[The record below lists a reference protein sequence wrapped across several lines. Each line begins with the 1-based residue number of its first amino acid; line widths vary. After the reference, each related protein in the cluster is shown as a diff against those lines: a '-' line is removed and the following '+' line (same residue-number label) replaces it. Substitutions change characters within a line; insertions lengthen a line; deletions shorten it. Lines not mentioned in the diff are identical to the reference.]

1 MTTIDTSRLDLILT
15 PQGKLHI
22 EIDRAIDGQTE
33 AVISLKVGSD
43 LIAAFEQGT
52 SAGLLYLAGSALS
65 EELPPLFAFWRNF
78 SRTLVSH
85 LCAMPDL
92 EEKRRRLELAAPAQ
106 EFSDMIADVPPMQG
120 GEYVSTDYLGLLW
133 NDLVVYIQSCLAT
146 FNGTVEEFLHSL
158 NPAWHVVGRVCF
170 HLAENKQNENQP
182 FAFMATYANRLSAKA
197 NVQHLPLGRAVHE
210 FSGASNKNALIALL
224 KPVQLAAEKS
234 QLLKSLVDS
243 GEVFHPLA
251 WTAHEAYRFL
261 KDIPAFEAAGV
272 IVRVP
277 NWWRAK
283 KPPRPEV
290 RVTVGKSGPPGLGLD
305 ALLDFNVDLTLDGKT
320 VTAAEW
326 QEILKSTSGL
336 VSIKGQW
343 VEIDQERLSQ
353 VLDHWRKVQKSVA
366 EDGISFADAM
376 RLLAGASSLAGGID
390 SGATGPDDKD
400 WQQFVAGD
408 WLSKTLTEL
417 HHPDASNE
425 ADPGPAL
432 NASLRPYQKSGVE
445 WLWRLHRLRLGACLA
460 DDMGLGKT
468 IQILSLLLILK
479 KRSKQAHVLLV
490 VPTSLIGNW
499 LAEAE
504 RFAPSLR
511 LLVLHPSALSKNDD
525 ESRIRQKIAST
536 DLSITTY
543 GLLSRYKWMSDF
555 DWDLIVLDEAQ
566 AIKNPGAK
574 QTVAAKSI
582 KAKHR
587 IALTGTPVENRLSDL
602 WSIFDFICPGLLGN
616 AKGFSKFIK
625 SANNPYPALRKLVRP
640 YILRRLK
647 TDRSIIS
654 DLPEKVELQAYC
666 SLSKTQAGLYG
677 KAVAELTQKLNEV
690 EGIQRR
696 GLILS
701 FLTRLK
707 QICNHPSHW
716 LGDGIFDPLLSGK
729 FSRLNEICEE
739 INSRQEKVLVF
750 TQFREMTGPL
760 ATYLEGVF
768 GKPGLILHGDTP
780 VKQRKVLVDMFQ
792 SDDGP
797 PFFILSL
804 KAGGTGLN
812 LTAASHVIHFDRWWN
827 PAVENQA
834 TDRAFRIGQKRN
846 VLVHKFIC
854 RGTIEEKV
862 AAMIEE
868 KKSMA
873 AEVLEGS
880 AELVLTELGND
891 DLIKLVSLDLNR
903 AFNE

>member
-15 PQGKLHI
+15 PQGKIHI
-22 EIDRAIDGQTE
+22 EIDRAIDRQTE
-33 AVISLKVGSD
+33 GMILQKVGSD
-43 LIAAFEQGT
+43 IIAAFEQGT
-52 SAGLLYLAGSALS
+52 SAGLLHLAGYALS
-65 EELPPLFAFWRNF
+65 IELPATFAFWRNF
-78 SRTLVSH
+78 SRTLISH
-85 LCAMPDL
+85 LCAIPNL
-92 EEKRRRLELAAPAQ
+92 EEERRLLELPAPIQ

-120 GEYVSTDYLGLLW
+120 GEYVSTDCLGLLW
-133 NDLVVYIQSCLAT
+133 QDLALHIQSCLAT

-170 HLAENKQNENQP
+170 HLAENKQNVNQP
-182 FAFMATYANRLSAKA
+182 FAFLATYANRLSAKA
-197 NVQHLPLGRAVHE
+197 NVQHLPLGRAVQE
-210 FSGASNKNALIALL
+210 FSGASNKNALITLL

-234 QLLKSLVDS
+234 LLLKSLVDS

-251 WTAHEAYRFL
+251 WTALEAYQFL

-277 NWWRAK
+277 NWWQAK

-305 ALLDFNVDLTLDGKT
+305 ALMDFNVDLTLDGKT

-343 VEIDQERLSQ
+343 VEIDQERLNQ

-408 WLSKTLTEL
+408 WLSKTLAEL
-417 HHPDASNE
+417 HHPDASTE
-425 ADPGPAL
+425 ADPGSAL
-432 NASLRPYQKSGVE
+432 KASLRPYQKSGVE

-479 KRSKQAHVLLV
+479 KRSKQTHALLV

-504 RFAPSLR
+504 KFAPTLR
-511 LLVLHPSALSKNDD
+511 LQVLHPSALSKNDD
-525 ESRIRQKIAST
+525 DAKIRQKIASA

-543 GLLSRYKWMSDF
+543 GLLTRNKWISDI

-574 QTVAAKSI
+574 QTVAAKSL

-625 SANNPYPALRKLVRP
+625 NANNPYPALRKLVRP

-654 DLPEKVELQAYC
+654 DLPEKIELQAYC

-701 FLTRLK
+701 FLMRLK

-716 LGDGIFDPLLSGK
+716 LGDGIYDPSSSGK
-729 FSRLNEICEE
+729 FSRLHEICEE

-760 ATYLEGVF
+760 ATYLEGIF
-768 GKPGLILHGDTP
+768 GKPGLILHGETS
-780 VKQRKVLVDMFQ
+780 VKQRKVLVDRFQ

-873 AEVLEGS
+873 AEVLEGG
-880 AELVLTELGND
+880 AELVLTELGNE

-903 AFNE
+903 ALDE